1 MPSTADLYA
10 SPMVRIDLSMSADQ
24 ISEFLAAG
32 RKLQVATLGPDDH
45 PHLTTLWYV
54 IRANRITFRSF
65 SKSQRIA
72 NLRRDAR
79 LTVLV
84 EEGDTYADLR
94 GVMVKGRA
102 RLIEDRA
109 TVLEVYGRIAARYEG
124 SGEDAALDPE
134 ALEVLFGRH
143 AEKNTV
149 VMVEPE
155 EVASWDHRKL
165 GGAY

>member
-1 MPSTADLYA
+1 
-10 SPMVRIDLSMSADQ
+10 MSAKQ

-54 IRANRITFRSF
+54 IRSDRITFRSF

-72 NLRRDAR
+72 NLRRDPR
-79 LTVLV
+79 ITVLV
-84 EEGDTYADLR
+84 EGGDAYADLA

-102 RLIEDRA
+102 RLIDDRA
-109 TVLEVYGRIAARYEG
+109 TVLEVYGRIAAKYEG
-124 SGEDAALDPE
+124 SGEDSPIDPD
-134 ALEVLFGRH
+134 ALEVLFGRY
-143 AEKNTV
+143 AAKNTV
-149 VMVEPE
+149 VVVEPE
-155 EVASWDHRKL
+155 KVASWDHRKL

>member
-1 MPSTADLYA
+1 
-10 SPMVRIDLSMSADQ
+10 MSAEQ

-32 RKLQVATLGPDDH
+32 RKLQVASLGPDGH

-54 IRANRITFRSF
+54 MRADRITFRSF

-72 NLRRDAR
+72 NLRRNAR

-84 EEGDTYADLR
+84 EEGDAYADLR

-102 RLIEDRA
+102 RLIDDRA
-109 TVLEVYGRIAARYEG
+109 VVLEVYGRIAAKYEG
-124 SGEDAALDPE
+124 SEEATALDPD

-143 AEKNTV
+143 ADKNTV

-155 EVASWDHRKL
+155 KVASWNHRKL
-165 GGAY
+165 GGEY